1 MRFRRGFGRRRSKR
15 TVAWID
21 GLTGFD
27 ATATS
32 QSKLLTFTPVVAGG
46 TIWGAA
52 VQLTVP
58 ADLSLHGGED
68 AVITR
73 VVGWLMLCNGL
84 RDLSAGPAAQAFIV
98 RTIIAQ
104 TDIYPAG
111 VSPIDFTS
119 SAGLGEDCILYS
131 HDTFV
136 SSIPI
141 GTVGLDAMSSP
152 GPWFDVNV
160 KAKRKL
166 QTDRQLVLWF
176 QTLDVAGLTSLTCQ
190 LVGSLRMLLMRP
202 R

>member
-1 MRFRRGFGRRRSKR
+1 MRGRRFGRRRSKR

-27 ATATS
+27 AAGPS
-32 QSKLLTFTPVVAGG
+32 QHKRVTFTQVVAGS

-58 ADLSLHGGED
+58 GDLSLHGGED

-73 VVGWLMLCNGL
+73 VVGRLCLFNGL
-84 RDLSAGPAAQAFIV
+84 RDSGAGAAANSFFV
-98 RTIIAQ
+98 RCVVAQ

-111 VSPIDFTS
+111 VSPIDFTT
-119 SAGLGEDCILYS
+119 SAGLGQDDILWT
-131 HDTFV
+131 HETFV
-136 SSIPI
+136 SSIAQ
-141 GTVGLDAMSSP
+141 GTVGLDAMTSP
-152 GPWFDVNV
+152 GPWFDVNI

-166 QTDRQLVLWF
+166 QSDRQLVLWF
-176 QTLDVAGLTSLTCQ
+176 QTLDANTLTSLTMEMA
-190 LVGSLRMLLMRP
+190 GGLRMLLMRP